1 MAVTNREEMRS
12 AVLTQVRQDQIR
24 ILVHFVR
31 ILWTE
36 TRLGCERE
44 FGDTVI
50 ELLLRRLC
58 RIGRWSLW
66 YRFRCRD
73 FPGDRCTDGIA
84 IPTISSLLGRRVGIR
99 GGRMVWILP
108 LFLGGLASLLSFT
121 YFRELI
127 DRSWLFGL

>member
-50 ELLLRRLC
+50 ELLLRGLC
-58 RIGRWSLW
+58 RIGRWRLW

-108 LFLGGLASLLSFT
+108 LFLGGLASLLSFA